1 MRPSR
6 LTLEDKIAIK
16 RDYKPGL
23 GGKMGKQ
30 YGGVTRQYVHIIKN
44 DPSIVVT
51 AQNRFWGGFCHRV
64 IANIKRLFMR

>member
-23 GGKMGKQ
+23 GPELGRQ
-30 YGGVTRQYVHIIKN
+30 HSITRQYVHIIKN
-44 DPSIVVT
+44 DPSIAVA
-51 AQNRFWGGFCHRV
+51 AQNRFLGGFCHRV
-64 IANIKRLFMR
+64 IANIKQLFMR